1 MLVPLKL
8 LPWNRLLLKKLDNCP
23 YFRQTIGTPSSLPIV
38 FQSVDDFLRKAM
50 GAKSGD
56 RQIIEEEVGVQLDDP
71 AVVGVPDGIRD
82 SIDSS
87 LEEYGDEALRH
98 IALFCLGK
106 WMGIHE
112 EMLEQHVQLDST
124 HPAVLTATDLAT
136 IANASKLL
144 ASVGSFG
151 GDEEWRA
158 MLKELTV
165 QSVLEQCEEDNI
177 DISTFFDK

>member
-1 MLVPLKL
+1 MLE
-8 LPWNRLLLKKLDNCP
+8 KLDNCP
-23 YFRQTIGTPSSLPIV
+23 HSRQTIGTPSLRPIV

-56 RQIIEEEVGVQLDDP
+56 RQIIEEEIGTQLDDP
-71 AVVGVPDGIRD
+71 DLVGIPQGMVAAIDEAV
-82 SIDSS
+82 
-87 LEEYGDEALRH
+87 EKYGDEALRH

-106 WMGIHE
+106 WMGIHQE
-112 EMLEQHVQLDST
+112 VLDQHIELDAT
-124 HPAVLTATDLAT
+124 HAAVLTASDLT
-136 IANASKLL
+136 TLSNAARLL

-165 QSVLEQCEEDNI
+165 QSVLEECEEGNI
-177 DISTFFDK
+177 DISTFFSK

>member
-1 MLVPLKL
+1 
-8 LPWNRLLLKKLDNCP
+8 
-23 YFRQTIGTPSSLPIV
+23 V

-56 RQIIEEEVGVQLDDP
+56 RQIIEEEVGMQLDDP
-71 AVVGVPDGIRD
+71 DLVVIPQDLVNFIDDAV
-82 SIDSS
+82 
-87 LEEYGDEALRH
+87 EKYGDEALRH

-106 WMGIHE
+106 WMALHDE
-112 EMLEQHVQLDST
+112 VLEQHIELDST
-124 HPAVLTATDLAT
+124 HAAILTAGDLT
-136 IANASKLL
+136 TLANAGKLL

-165 QSVLEQCEEDNI
+165 QSVLEQCEEEHI
-177 DISTFFDK
+177 DIGTFFNK